1 MSRRLPSLNALKCF
15 EVVAMHLSIKK
26 AAIALNISESAVSRQ
41 VRILEQQLGIG
52 LFHRKPNGLEIT
64 EPGKALYDSTRIA
77 FDRIA
82 NTVDEFKCDR
92 DTVQLKVLPTFAMR
106 WLYPRLRTFQDQNP
120 LIHVVVHTRWLDM
133 NPGDGDA
140 HLGIRYGLGSWPHNG
155 ATELYK
161 EWLVPVCSP
170 DYLSGRKFETAKDFD
185 NVTLLH
191 PLPDKADWGHW
202 AAGWGGER
210 FDTNGGL
217 DFDGL
222 DMALSAAATGF
233 GVAITDVI
241 LANEMIEAGKLVIPV
256 RKIVPSD
263 QSYYLVRAPEFSD
276 RRQVNLVHD
285 WICEEMKE
293 SHRIIESYME

>member
-15 EVVAMHLSIKK
+15 EVVATHLSIRK
-26 AAIALNISESAVSRQ
+26 AAVALHISESAVSRQ

-64 EPGKALYDSTRIA
+64 DSGKALYENTKIA

-92 DTVQLKVLPTFAMR
+92 DTVELKVLPTFAMR
-106 WLYPRLRTFQDQNP
+106 WLYPRLRKFRDQNP
-120 LIHVVVHTRWLDM
+120 LIRIVVHTRWHDM

-140 HLGIRYGLGSWPHNG
+140 HLGIRYGLGNWPE
-155 ATELYK
+155 AKELYK
-161 EWLVPVCSP
+161 EWLIPVCAP
-170 DYLSGRKFETAKDFD
+170 DYLSGRKFETAADFD
-185 NVTLLH
+185 KVTLLH
-191 PLPDKADWGHW
+191 PLPDKADWSLW
-202 AAGWGGER
+202 ADRWGGER
-210 FDTNGGL
+210 FDTNRGL

-233 GVAITDVI
+233 GVAITDVV
-241 LANEMIEAGKLVIPV
+241 LAHDMIETGELIIPF
-256 RKIVPSD
+256 RKPVPSD
-263 QSYYLVRAPEFSD
+263 QSYYLVRAPEFAD

-285 WICEEMKE
+285 WICNEVNE
-293 SHRIIESYME
+293 SQRIIESYME